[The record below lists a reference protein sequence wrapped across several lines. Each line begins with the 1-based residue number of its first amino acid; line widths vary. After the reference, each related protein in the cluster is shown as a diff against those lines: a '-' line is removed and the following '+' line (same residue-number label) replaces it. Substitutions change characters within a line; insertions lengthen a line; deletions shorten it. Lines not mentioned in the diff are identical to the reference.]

1 MGIEDYGKN
10 RITVRYSKSD
20 VFDSSHFIHKYY
32 LSNDDKRR
40 LFPVDINALETM
52 ACLDDEISENFWNG
66 VIPEDLPECT
76 IVYDDIGLEKHVDCR
91 QVRRGLLAVSSYRKD
106 QRAELATE
114 EVRAALNL
122 NEWLREFEKILLAK
136 QLSIEK
142 EIKNGLRGSDTFLV
156 DFETELTLDF
166 YVREDDPCYKNN
178 DADKHDWDRHSAL
191 MCRIKYLAA
200 STLSDA
206 INNPGYR
213 ELGDCQDHNDISGRG
228 HNNPVY
234 RARHC
239 SLFHELTEHYGVPF
253 KHLIRIGSIWAN
265 IEVNYQNA
273 FDIDLRGERIAAK
286 RQDTHSGKLKERS
299 SIYRQLQYYGFGI
312 P

>member
-1 MGIEDYGKN
+1 MVVEDSGRKY
-10 RITVRYSKSD
+10 ITVRYSRSD

-32 LSNDDKRR
+32 LSNEDKRN

-52 ACLDDEISENFWNG
+52 ACLDDEISADFWNG

-76 IVYDDIGLEKHVDCR
+76 IVYDDVGLEKYVDCSL
-91 QVRRGLLAVSSYRKD
+91 VRRGLLAVSSYRKD

-122 NEWLREFEKILLAK
+122 NEWLREYEKILLAE

-166 YVREDDPCYKNN
+166 YVREDDSFYENN

-191 MCRIKYLAA
+191 MCRIKYLVA
-200 STLSDA
+200 STSSDA

-213 ELGDCQDHNDISGRG
+213 GLGDTKAHNYIRSID

-239 SLFHELTEHYGVPF
+239 SLFRELTEHCGVPF
-253 KHLIRIGSIWAN
+253 KHLIRIGTIWAN
-265 IEVNYQNA
+265 IEVIYQNA
-273 FDIDLRGERIAAK
+273 FEINLRDERIATK
-286 RQDTHSGKLKERS
+286 HLDTHTGKLKERS
-299 SIYRQLQYYGFGI
+299 SLYRQLQLYGLSI

>member
-1 MGIEDYGKN
+1 MVVEDSGRKY
-10 RITVRYSKSD
+10 ITVKYSRSD

-32 LSNDDKRR
+32 LSNEDKRN

-52 ACLDDEISENFWNG
+52 ACLDDEISASFWNG

-76 IVYDDIGLEKHVDCR
+76 IVYDDIGLEKRVDCR
-91 QVRRGLLAVSSYRKD
+91 LVRRGLLAVSAYRKD

-122 NEWLREFEKILLAK
+122 NEWLREYEKILLAK

-142 EIKNGLRGSDTFLV
+142 EIKNSLRGSDNFLV

-166 YVREDDPCYKNN
+166 YVREDDPCYINN

-191 MCRIKYLAA
+191 MCRIKYLVA
-200 STLSDA
+200 STSSDA

-213 ELGDCQDHNDISGRG
+213 GLGDAKDHNDISGRG

-239 SLFHELTEHYGVPF
+239 SLFHELTEHCGVPF
-253 KHLIRIGSIWAN
+253 KHLIRIGTIWAN

-286 RQDTHSGKLKERS
+286 RQDTHTGKLKERR
-299 SIYRQLQYYGFGI
+299 SIYRQLQFYGFRI